1 MPEQDD
7 LELARQLAK
16 DASDLYAR
24 QETANAVFHL
34 EMAQTFA
41 LFAIAEALR
50 EVEIE
55 VEE

>member
-1 MPEQDD
+1 MPDQDD
-7 LELARQLAK
+7 LEVARQLAK
-16 DASDLYAR
+16 DASDLFAR
-24 QETANAVFHL
+24 QETSSAIFHL